1 MTEYNIELKIE
12 QLVLHG
18 FAPGDRHR
26 IGAAIQQ
33 ELARLLAEQGIP
45 PGIVQGKTIEQFDGG
60 AFEIKA
66 GTPLRVIGAQIAQA
80 IYGGLQYESADAIA
94 GQPASQDIV
103 YPSAVESPPT

>member
-1 MTEYNIELKIE
+1 MNVELHIE

-18 FAPGDRHR
+18 FAPSDRHR

-33 ELARLLAEQGIP
+33 ELARLLAEQGIS
-45 PGIVQGKTIEQFDGG
+45 PGLAQGKTIGQLDGG

-66 GTPLRVIGAQIAQA
+66 GTPPRVIGAHIAQA

-94 GQPASQDIV
+94 SQPTSQDIV
-103 YPSAVESPPT
+103 YPGAVESPPT